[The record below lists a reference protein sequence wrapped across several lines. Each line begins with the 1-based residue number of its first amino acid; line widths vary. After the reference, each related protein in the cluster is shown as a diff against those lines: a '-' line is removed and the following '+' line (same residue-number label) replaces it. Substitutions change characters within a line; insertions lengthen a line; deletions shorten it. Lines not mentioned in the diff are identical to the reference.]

1 MAQIAKDGEVERL
14 KVEISELH
22 KSKCQSLE
30 LIEQRDI
37 EIREKDGVIKSYYDK
52 IVSSLND
59 LSLPVVIRSNREA
72 GCTASSEYTLS
83 P

>member
-1 MAQIAKDGEVERL
+1 L

-37 EIREKDGVIKSYYDK
+37 EIKEKDATIQSYYDK
-52 IVSSLND
+52 IVSSL
-59 LSLPVVIRSNREA
+59 I
-72 GCTASSEYTLS
+72 TL
-83 P
+83 